1 MTCKARLFLWYLCIG
16 IFAVVAALFCEWCGW
31 LGWFIP
37 LAIFFLLIA
46 FGVIVHP
53 VPKAGGKVDKSSLGR
68 VLQALVI
75 IVPVIGI
82 IVNLLVHNDNEIG
95 GFFDAI
101 NLWAFRFV
109 IVCLIVLVLMHLRE
123 EIRMA
128 AKIDKDLQ
136 SNANRD

>member
-16 IFAVVAALFCEWCGW
+16 ACAVVSALLCNWCGW
-31 LGWFIP
+31 LGWVIP
-37 LAIFFLLIA
+37 LVIFFLLIA
-46 FGVIVHP
+46 FGVLIYP
-53 VPKAGGKVDKSSLGR
+53 VPKAGGKIDKSSPGR
-68 VLQALVI
+68 GLEALVI

-82 IVNLLVHNDNEIG
+82 IVNLLVHDDNAIG
-95 GFFDAI
+95 GFFGVI

-128 AKIDKDLQ
+128 AKIDKDMQ
-136 SNANRD
+136 SNTNRN